1 MSRVL
6 SILPGAPWVS
16 GLAVALGAFALV
28 LCLGSA
34 PAKADSEEAAE
45 GEGEVVS
52 NDYAEGVIS
61 LGGIDYS
68 VAFHLSGAEP
78 TVVNGQQ
85 MVTMADL
92 PLSVDI
98 SRADGTSMA
107 DLGYIARDVLD
118 AACRSRGFAGDPS
131 VMPTLSPAGQ
141 WVFSA
146 GCLW

>member
-1 MSRVL
+1 MHRLAPLFVL
-6 SILPGAPWVS
+6 LGLS
-16 GLAVALGAFALV
+16 GL
-28 LCLGSA
+28 
-34 PAKADSEEAAE
+34 PAWAESDAATE

-68 VAFHLSGAEP
+68 VAFYLSGAEP
-78 TVVNGQQ
+78 TMVNGQQ
-85 MVTMADL
+85 MVTEDDL

-98 SRADGTSMA
+98 SRADGSTMA
-107 DLGYIARDVLD
+107 DLGYVAREVLD
-118 AACRSRGFAGDPS
+118 AACRSRGFEGYPS